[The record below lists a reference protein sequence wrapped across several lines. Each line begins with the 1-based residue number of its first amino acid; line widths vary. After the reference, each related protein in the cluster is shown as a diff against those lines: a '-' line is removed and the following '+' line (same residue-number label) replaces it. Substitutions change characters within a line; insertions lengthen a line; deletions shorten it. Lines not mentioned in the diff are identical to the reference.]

1 MTEAELKQ
9 LIEDTLAI
17 PVFEG
22 KDTIVYPGATLE
34 VLQLNPA
41 LFGDGKCVM
50 READAEINLWYKDK
64 AGRDDAVQD
73 LLIAMDSQP
82 GITSPDVETYYDTT
96 AKKYRAIIKT
106 VYRYPVQSVP
116 VSVYEQLT
124 DNKGGLKEWDTALM

>member
-1 MTEAELKQ
+1 MTEADMKK
-9 LIEDTLAI
+9 LIEDTLSI

-22 KDTIVYPGATLE
+22 KDTIIYPGATLE

-50 READAEINLWYKDK
+50 READAEINLWYTEK
-64 AGRDDAVQD
+64 AARDDAVQD

-82 GITSPDVETYYDTT
+82 GITSPDVETYYDAN
-96 AKKYRAIIKT
+96 AKKYRAVIKT
-106 VYRYPVQSVP
+106 IYRYPVLSVP
-116 VSVYEQLT
+116 VQIYDQLT

>member
-1 MTEAELKQ
+1 MTEADLKA

-22 KDTIVYPGATLE
+22 KDSIIYPGATLE
-34 VLQLNPA
+34 VTEISTG
-41 LFGDGKCVM
+41 LFGDGKCVI
-50 READAEINLWYKDK
+50 READAVINLWYKDK
-64 AGRDDAVQD
+64 QPRDDAVQD

-106 VYRYPVQSVP
+106 VYRYPVRTVP

>member
-1 MTEAELKQ
+1 MTEADMKK
-9 LIEDTLAI
+9 LIEDTLSI

-22 KDTIVYPGATLE
+22 KDTIIYPGATLE

-50 READAEINLWYKDK
+50 READAEINLWYTEK
-64 AGRDDAVQD
+64 AARDDAVQD

-82 GITSPDVETYYDTT
+82 GITSPDGETYYDIN
-96 AKKYRAIIKT
+96 AKKYRAVIKT
-106 VYRYPVQSVP
+106 IYRYPVLSVP
-116 VSVYEQLT
+116 VQVYDKLT